1 MLRVLSCVEVPVC
14 ARALCSILQRHPPA
28 DPTAQSYRVGAGAQ
42 AAQAGD
48 ALQSV
53 LQRAQYSDQGK
64 LSVCIENTKYN
75 LHACLASA
83 KTPKLFF
90 VMLIFCYDILIKM
103 KVIMFSILPTSL
115 RD

>member
-64 LSVCIENTKYN
+64 LSVCIENTGTIT
-75 LHACLASA
+75 CMLASPL
-83 KTPKLFF
+83 PKHLNYF
-90 VMLIFCYDILIKM
+90 LLC
-103 KVIMFSILPTSL
+103 
-115 RD
+115 

>member
-1 MLRVLSCVEVPVC
+1 MWVSQKEELRVLSSVEVPVC

-75 LHACLASA
+75 LHACFASA

-90 VMLIFCYDILIKM
+90 
-103 KVIMFSILPTSL
+103 S
-115 RD
+115 